1 MQDRGQAYES
11 NVGVPTV
18 EDRVIDAPVGTTYT
32 TDRPYGY
39 RPYAG
44 TAVGEDMPVVRNR
57 VQWGPI
63 LAGLATAIGTL
74 LILTVLGIAIGASVL
89 DRNDSSETIG
99 TGAAIW
105 GAASL
110 VVAFFLGGLVAG
122 KSAAVAGPGSGMLN
136 GLMVGFAGLV
146 LVLWM
151 TALGLGNLFGVIGSN
166 LQEIA
171 DVIQGTGSSTGNDV
185 QAQASQAGAQLSA
198 SFDEVRDAAWLTL
211 ACIILPLVASAFGGW
226 LAHNTREEL
235 VRGEAAAR

>member
-18 EDRVIDAPVGTTYT
+18 EDRVVDAPLGTTYT

-44 TAVGEDMPVVRNR
+44 TAVGEDVPVVRNR

-74 LILTVLGIAIGASVL
+74 VILTVLGIAVGASVL
-89 DRNDSSETIG
+89 DRNDPAEEIG
-99 TGAAIW
+99 TGAAVW

-110 VVAFFLGGLVAG
+110 VVAFFLGGLVAA
-122 KSAAVAGPGSGMLN
+122 KSAAVAGPGTGMLN

-146 LVLWM
+146 VVLWL
-151 TALGLGNLFGVIGSN
+151 TAFGLGNLFGVIGAN
-166 LQEIA
+166 LQDIA
-171 DVIQGTGSSTGNDV
+171 DVIQGTGTGTGDV
-185 QAQASQAGAQLSA
+185 QSQASQAGEQLRA

-211 ACIILPLVASAFGGW
+211 ACIILPLAASAFGGW
-226 LAHNTREEL
+226 LAHNTRRDLIE
-235 VRGEAAAR
+235 GTG